1 MKLTRIRSA
10 ITNVLL
16 KEMENINNKI
26 TLNNSRTAALPAKET
41 GILKRDFKYIDKYI
55 EHLLTITKLSNS
67 KKKAN

>member
-26 TLNNSRTAALPAKET
+26 TLS
-41 GILKRDFKYIDKYI
+41 
-55 EHLLTITKLSNS
+55 TIQEQQPCLQ
-67 KKKAN
+67 KK